1 MVHDTGLVNEIKAT
15 IQEIENV
22 SISAKV
28 IAEKNEVPQVFTTV
42 KFEYMGR
49 PSAMEPILELAAK
62 GKPIN
67 IKFYSPQ
74 LALFNESDKEIKEE
88 DE

>member
-1 MVHDTGLVNEIKAT
+1 MEDETGLVNEIRAT
-15 IQEIENV
+15 IQEIANV
-22 SISAKV
+22 SITAKV
-28 IAEKNEVPQVFTTV
+28 VTEKNEVPQVFTTV

-74 LALFNESDKEIKEE
+74 LPLFNEPPENKPEE
-88 DE
+88 